1 MINVLDMHGLLMRAI
16 RGELLIVTETSDEA
30 ELIRREVEEFVG
42 YHMSRLIPV
51 WKYSDRV
58 IVGGFYDIYVVPLQ
72 AWNEKKRYKPFGGAV
87 LVTDKKLS
95 SGIKNIAEGVVI
107 KLLPVERGGENAEM
121 S

>member
-1 MINVLDMHGLLMRAI
+1 MINVLDMHRLLMTAT

-58 IVGGFYDIYVVPLQ
+58 IGGGFYDIYVVPLQ
-72 AWNEKKRYKPFGGAV
+72 AWNAGKRYKPFGGAV

-95 SGIKNIAEGVVI
+95 GVKNIAEGVVI
-107 KLLPVERGGENAEM
+107 KPLPVERGDNHEEKV
-121 S
+121 